1 MLVSYDEAKEFLEKR
16 WGKGMKTVFVATF
29 ISGFFTATFSLP
41 FDNMKTKIQKQKAD
55 PVTKQLPY
63 KSLVDCFQKS
73 IQKEGVTGLW
83 TGLPTYYFRV
93 APHAMITLLASES
106 LKKAFGMTE

>member
-1 MLVSYDEAKEFLEKR
+1 MAMLVSYDEAKERFDKL
-16 WGKGMKTVFVATF
+16 WGDCFKSTFVSTF

-63 KSLVDCFQKS
+63 ASLVDCFQKS
-73 IQKEGVTGLW
+73 VKKEGFLGLW
-83 TGLPTYYFRV
+83 TGLPTYYF
-93 APHAMITLLASES
+93 
-106 LKKAFGMTE
+106 